1 MISYEAAGQTQ
12 LQLASPFVAAAGLN
26 PCRLLAL
33 GFVNLIHFWIYP
45 IKNKKGPTYGPNSDE
60 EWSQTIIHQ

>member
-1 MISYEAAGQTQ
+1 MISYEAAGSNAAAAGLTFR
-12 LQLASPFVAAAGLN
+12 SAAGLN